1 MSWVWHVAKT
11 RKMTTGYNI
20 SVRKPKVNRNRWE
33 IFIKMDLKVTGWEN
47 LDWTNL
53 AVDRDW

>member
-20 SVRKPKVNRNRWE
+20 SVRKPKVNRPQEDVGIDGR
-33 IFIKMDLKVTGWEN
+33 FSLKWIS
-47 LDWTNL
+47 
-53 AVDRDW
+53 R